1 MLSGSNKSKK
11 GKKVSFF
18 ASLALFAFIPSY
30 SPFNI
35 TNNLPRPALGKT
47 RQKQERSAVV
57 RLGER
62 LFNDD
67 RFSTPNGDLPA
78 SCSNCHMFDQ
88 DPQGRRAY
96 ADFLN
101 RSWVSSR
108 ARDRRRLGLR
118 NSPTI
123 FDVAGAPRLH

>member
-11 GKKVSFF
+11 DKKGKNLSFF
-18 ASLALFAFIPSY
+18 ASLALFAFIASY
-30 SPFNI
+30 SPFNK
-35 TNNLPRPALGKT
+35 TTNLPRPALGKT
-47 RQKQERSAVV
+47 QQKQDRSAVV

-78 SCSNCHMFDQ
+78 SCSNCHLFDQ
-88 DPQGRRAY
+88 DPQGMRAY

-108 ARDRRRLGLR
+108 AQD
-118 NSPTI
+118 
-123 FDVAGAPRLH
+123 